1 MAVFSLLL
9 ALIFALAIVAVVYWV
24 VNKLIGASGITLPP
38 IVPVVIQVLF
48 VLVAVFV
55 LVKYG
60 RPLLE
65 ALV

>member
-9 ALIFALAIVAVVYWV
+9 ALIFALAIVAVVYLV